1 MGPCSLH
8 PRSTKRDGVGWGVAL
23 GDDVG
28 TREVSSPRRFNS
40 CGRQA
45 LCSVALLL
53 AMAMRRAPERA
64 AKRLLRLG
72 AKKSRCA
79 AFCEDSNELVIVCD
93 WWFSW
98 ALFSHACTCVSLSL

>member
-8 PRSTKRDGVGWGVAL
+8 PISTKRAGDGWGAVM

-28 TREVSSPRRFNS
+28 TREVSSPRRFDP

-53 AMAMRRAPERA
+53 AMAMECAPERA

-79 AFCEDSNELVIVCD
+79 AFCEDSNEPSIVKD
-93 WWFSW
+93 
-98 ALFSHACTCVSLSL
+98 